1 MVYLM
6 KNGLEP
12 IKAFEIMEYVRKGKA
27 AKKENPPKWEK
38 FVNTMKEKGIPEWY
52 YWSCD
57 RIAYMF
63 PKAHAVA
70 YVLMAVRIAW
80 FKIYKPLLFY
90 SAFFSVRIDQFE
102 PEIMLSGIPEILK
115 RITEIESLSKT
126 TAKEDDLLTM
136 YQVALEMLRR
146 GYKFLPVDITKSHS
160 TDFLMEGDALR
171 LPFISIPGLGLS
183 VAKDIVEKRDEKPF
197 SSLKDVTD
205 RTRINK
211 TVFDKMINLG
221 AFAGL
226 KEEDELEEVGLFGL
240 L

>member
-1 MVYLM
+1 
-6 KNGLEP
+6 
-12 IKAFEIMEYVRKGKA
+12 
-27 AKKENPPKWEK
+27 
-38 FVNTMKEKGIPEWY
+38 MKEKGIPEWY

-211 TVFDKMINLG
+211 TVFEKMKLLG
-221 AFAGL
+221 SFKDL
-226 KEEDELEEVGLFGL
+226 KDEEDDGEVGLFGVSWQD
-240 L
+240 